1 MTLSATGYF
10 LGCAL
15 LLAVAAMG
23 FFRIARGPTLFD
35 RIIGFDTI
43 LIAIVGWLSLFSI
56 RVATVEYIEL
66 IIVVAALGFFATVCY
81 VYYLSQ
87 GDPREGG
94 ADSEEPP

>member
-1 MTLSATGYF
+1 MSLSATGYF
-10 LGCAL
+10 LGCVL
-15 LLAVAAMG
+15 LLGVVAIG

-35 RIIGFDTI
+35 RIVGFDTI
-43 LIAIVGWLSLFSI
+43 MIAIVGWLALFSI

-87 GDPREGG
+87 SQPGEGG
-94 ADSEEPP
+94 PDSEGTP